1 VSYYPGRGKRAG
13 LLSAVAPVLDAML
26 ALGLRVSQEL
36 VDETLNLA
44 GEK

>member
-1 VSYYPGRGKRAG
+1 LARV
-13 LLSAVAPVLDAML
+13 LDAVAPVLDAML
-26 ALGLRVSQEL
+26 ALGLRLSQEL